1 MFIAIFRLL
10 GMVALI
16 AVFVGWIVGI
26 INSDGHCH
34 LDSCDGC
41 PYDPEECPESRRKHE
56 REDDG

>member
-41 PYDPEECPESRRKHE
+41 PYDPEE
-56 REDDG
+56 